1 MTCSNVFNIK
11 YCYNHLVLGKILQ
24 NKMYTYALRGGA
36 ITTVI
41 LIARIEFELVSS
53 NRLHALG
60 IFNPFFLVIDFY
72 FDALPWISITTFF
85 SLLFILIKNYKEGWK
100 RIGVL
105 IGLNT
110 ILSIPLGL
118 LTAFLLLAISVVANG
133 IAFLLH
139 F

>member
-1 MTCSNVFNIK
+1 MQ
-11 YCYNHLVLGKILQ
+11 YNHLVLGKILQ
-24 NKMYTYALRGGA
+24 NKMYTYALGGGA
-36 ITTVI
+36 IATVI
-41 LIARIEFELVSS
+41 LIARIEFDSIGS
-53 NRLHALG
+53 NSIMA

-85 SLLFILIKNYKEGWK
+85 SLLFILIKNYKAGWK
-100 RIGVL
+100 RVGVL

-118 LTAFLLLAISVVANG
+118 LTGFLLLAISGVANG
-133 IAFLLH
+133 IAFLLQ